1 MWCFPKMIVMNKIIL
16 ILILIGFVITGAVS
30 FILISENSLESQMTT
45 PSHGIDFTFY
55 DVEKIKKSLSE
66 QNIFMSTP
74 VAVTDDTRDQYCAYY
89 DSASTLRTVEYC
101 TTTALLNS
109 DGKTIGNLNMGGT
122 TDDPILALA
131 IIDTSP
137 FLNSKKDEIN
147 IVFNTMIE
155 TLVCDCW
162 DMRHPGGFET
172 IQDWLDIAEEKYA
185 ASSQTTLKSEITGLN
200 NKRLTLEITSIDDS
214 YLWTLIIL
222 KQS

>member
-1 MWCFPKMIVMNKIIL
+1 MIVMNKI

-45 PSHGIDFTFY
+45 SSHGINFTFY
-55 DVEKIKKSLSE
+55 DMEKIKKSLSE

-74 VAVTDDTRDQYCAYY
+74 VAITDDTRDQYCAYY
-89 DSASTLRTVEYC
+89 DSANTLRTTDYC

-131 IIDTSP
+131 IIDASS
-137 FLNSKKDEIN
+137 FLNSKKDEVN
-147 IVFNTMIE
+147 TVFHTMIE

-162 DMRHPGGFET
+162 DIRQPGGFET
-172 IQDWLDIAEEKYA
+172 VQDWLDTAKEKYV
-185 ASSQTTLKSEITGLN
+185 ASSQTTLKSEITGLAD
-200 NKRLTLEITSIDDS
+200 KRLILEITLTGDS